1 MSILSNSGLSGITNQ
16 VKNFLMK
23 TMPGCNTKVVDL
35 DLSTRWAQIA
45 QNARFEDTPGAVDK
59 RDPITY
65 FNSTS
70 LGTGPVTGAY
80 RYYTSTGITAWITTW
95 NTGAYVGNDISGNFT
110 QIRSGLTQGKRHQF
124 VVYQDL
130 LIASNGFDTPWVYDG
145 ADNVTWE
152 LGACKAVTT
161 LLSTGALGSGNYFYA
176 VTIGSADE
184 FTCGTVSNTITTTS
198 SGSGIDSNVVLMLH
212 FDGAQG
218 STTYTDSEIMPKTV
232 TAFGGAHIDTTQS
245 VFGGASGI
253 FGGIGNDVDAL
264 FLLHMNGVDT
274 STAFVDSSASAH
286 SVIAEGTAQ
295 VRTSQTKFGSG
306 SGSFDGLTADLK
318 TTSSSDFNWTTNKT
332 IDFWI
337 YPSNVGHVTQA
348 LFSRDAGDGQNFC
361 QLVISGVSDGDLT
374 FVSATGGVSDLQF
387 HTAGGIL
394 TANTWQHIALV
405 KSGTTWYV
413 FLNGVSQSLTLGAGS
428 YSNTPY
434 SGTAPFYVG
443 SYPAGG
449 SYYVG
454 FMDEFRVSDIARW
467 TTGFVVPLT
476 EYSTGDYVSIPSS
489 VDFNL
494 GSGNFTIDFR
504 VKFYDLSKDVY
515 LITQI
520 DGTKPSFLI
529 YRTAVDGILHCVCE
543 DSSGS
548 TVFEMASSANAL
560 ADTNWHHVAFVRNSS
575 TNYIFVDGV
584 SSTLLI
590 TTSGTM
596 PAISTPLEIGRLGGS
611 LNLGYFTG
619 YIDELRFSKGIARW
633 TSGFTPPVAAYSM
646 VSSNAVNLSHIPLG
660 PPGTTAR
667 RLYRT
672 DVNGTTLKLLDT
684 ISDNSTTTYTDAIA
698 DGSLGAAY
706 PSLSD
711 AMPNG
716 AYLTMH
722 RERLFISGDPS
733 SPNKIYYS
741 STYLPHYIQQTTQ
754 LTFLDIEAE
763 DGDTIS
769 GIPIQL
775 GVMICIKK
783 NSIRKLHITSPVS
796 GADPTTWYADDPLAW
811 LGSPAPYSITQ
822 TPSGIV
828 FLGWDHWYIFD
839 GASAQPIVDE
849 FDINQILEGNFNDVI
864 GYYNDGIFLAAYTDK
879 ASGGQTHNRTLR
891 WNFRRQALAIDSWT
905 SSTLTGANC
914 FAGRTGDGEP
924 GDLYYGDSANGYLV
938 KDKESENEYKLISQ
952 TDAEAGTSTN
962 VFIGGTENSPY
973 LEIGNS
979 VSPTAIPNNICI
991 FWDNPTSNPG
1001 SGWTEILGYT
1011 GNCIKVSSTLPPLT
1025 VDNGQPHTHLLT
1037 GSIPQWSGSTVNAGD
1052 GNPGAV
1058 SAHTH
1063 EVASF
1068 SDVSTPLPRSVFLR
1082 IFKKNANT
1090 VENEFP
1096 DGAIV
1101 MYDQATTPVGW
1112 QSLSLEGFNGY
1123 YIALNQAGTQ
1133 YAFEVS
1139 GVTTWPQVADKY
1151 TNNGSVFTIIFS
1163 PISGSFGTIYATSSS
1178 GDPQTSGTLVRTSGV
1193 GDSSIAFSEWQSQV
1207 ITLNSVN
1214 PSNHTHTFDIPTGTA
1229 AGSLAQSD
1237 SGTNCP
1243 AFGHDHVIVGALST
1257 VNMDTWE
1264 VPNIAFNFIKKIG
1277 DSSSWDGYVRNVY
1290 SLFVGTEA
1298 MSNGWTESSTY
1309 DGLYLKIGNSS
1320 PTTGLQMNQSHT
1332 HVAGTFTTSTENA
1345 RWGNGGYL
1353 ATAYAAPHTHE
1364 VTLSA
1369 SNQDNGNPPS
1379 VSFRLAYRI
1388 LGQMKAWNGAITT
1401 PATTGTYV
1409 SVASQI
1415 NAESLDKFYWNQQ
1428 IISASDSIQFYIRTG
1443 ITQEACEAASWSF
1456 AFTNPNGS
1464 DISTIAASQWL
1475 QYQIIFNA
1483 ANTVIS
1489 NPRVY
1494 FTNGYAIR
1502 YTYSSGA
1509 VDAESSVNF
1518 IYKVGF
1524 RNFDAPSVD
1533 KLFRKISTTHSG
1545 SAGSYVLVWETENAN
1560 DQFIVSLG
1568 SNPNYWD
1575 SYFQSTA
1582 MGKQVDVTIT
1592 KNDLNPFKLKQIE
1605 GFYAPAQ
1612 VII

>member
-1 MSILSNSGLSGITNQ
+1 MSILSNSNFSGITNQ
-16 VKNFLMK
+16 VKNFIMK

-70 LGTGPVTGAY
+70 LGNGPVTGAY

-95 NTGAYVGNDISGNFT
+95 NTGAYVGNDIAGNFT
-110 QIRSGLTQGKRHQF
+110 QIRTGLTQGKRHQF

-184 FTCGTVSNTITTTS
+184 FTCGTVSNTITTTT
-198 SGSGIDSNVVLMLH
+198 SGSGIDSNNLLMLH
-212 FDGAQG
+212 FDGTQG
-218 STTYTDSEIMPKTV
+218 STTYTDSEVMPKVV
-232 TAFGGAHIDTTQS
+232 TAFGSAHIDTSKS

-253 FGGIGNDVDAL
+253 FGGAGNDANTVL
-264 FLLHMNGVDT
+264 LLHMNGMDT
-274 STAFVDSSASAH
+274 STSFTDSSSSAKLVTANG
-286 SVIAEGTAQ
+286 SAQVSTAQ
-295 VRTSQTKFGSG
+295 TVFGSG
-306 SGSFDGLTADLK
+306 SGLFDGSSAYLSMADSLDWFFG
-318 TTSSSDFNWTTNKT
+318 SSDFT

-337 YPSNVGHVTQA
+337 SFNTLSDTVLVSQIQDGSNLLDINYSSSKLNFH
-348 LFSRDAGDGQNFC
+348 FDAGGVDIADYSTASSWIPTLGVFYHLAFERNGTNF
-361 QLVISGVSDGDLT
+361 LI
-374 FVSATGGVSDLQF
+374 F
-387 HTAGGIL
+387 I
-394 TANTWQHIALV
+394 
-405 KSGTTWYV
+405 
-413 FLNGVSQSLTLGAGS
+413 NGVSQSLTVSTPIGS
-428 YSNTPY
+428 TSLPDL
-434 SGTAPFYVG
+434 SAPFEIGRLGGPYNIEYFNG
-443 SYPAGG
+443 S
-449 SYYVG
+449 
-454 FMDEFRVSDIARW
+454 MDEFRISKGIARW
-467 TTGFVVPLT
+467 TANFGTPIA
-476 EYSTGDYVSIPSS
+476 EYSTGDYLSIPDSADWNIAGADFT
-489 VDFNL
+489 VDLRVYFNDL
-494 GSGNFTIDFR
+494 GGASTFMSQCDTTTASNRSWLFR
-504 VKFYDLSKDVY
+504 WYLNTLSFFYSKTGTTGIELTVAWTPTVNTWY
-515 LITQI
+515 HIALIRST
-520 DGTKPSFLI
+520 T
-529 YRTAVDGILHCVCE
+529 GILFFVNGVQQ
-543 DSSGS
+543 GS
-548 TVFEMASSANAL
+548 TQSIGADVVFN
-560 ADTNWHHVAFVRNSS
+560 
-575 TNYIFVDGV
+575 
-584 SSTLLI
+584 STLPMQIGAGL
-590 TTSGTM
+590 SVGT
-596 PAISTPLEIGRLGGS
+596 PVQFH
-611 LNLGYFTG
+611 NG
-619 YIDELRFSKGIARW
+619 YIDELRFSNIARW
-633 TSGFTPPVAAYSM
+633 STTFTPPVAAYTLI
-646 VSSNAVNLSHIPLG
+646 SSNAVNLSHIPLG

-667 RLYRT
+667 RIYRT
-672 DVNGTTLKLLDT
+672 AANGTTLKLLAT
-684 ISDNSTTTYTDAIA
+684 VSDNTTVTYLDVIA
-698 DGSLGAAY
+698 DGSLGGDY

-775 GVMICIKK
+775 GVMICVKK

-952 TDAEAGTSTN
+952 TDAEAGAATG

-973 LEIGNS
+973 LEIGSS

-1011 GNCIKVSSTLPPLT
+1011 GNCIKTSSTLTPLT
-1025 VDNGQPHTHLLT
+1025 VDNGQAHAHLLT

-1063 EVASF
+1063 EVGSF
-1068 SDVSTPLPRSVFLR
+1068 SDASTPLPRSVFLR

-1101 MYDQATTPVGW
+1101 MYDQATTPTGW
-1112 QSLSLEGFNGY
+1112 QALSLEGFNGY

-1139 GVTTWPQVADKY
+1139 GVTTWPQVGDKY

-1178 GDPQTSGTLVRTSGV
+1178 GDPQTSGTLARTSGV
-1193 GDSSIAFSEWQSQV
+1193 GDSSIIFSEWQSQV

-1237 SGTNCP
+1237 SGINCP

-1257 VNMDTWE
+1257 TNMDTWE

-1290 SLFVGTEA
+1290 SLFVGTEVL
-1298 MSNGWTESSTY
+1298 SNGWTESSAY

-1320 PTTGLQMNQSHT
+1320 PTIGQQMNQSHT

-1345 RWGNGGYL
+1345 RWGNGGYR
-1353 ATAYAAPHTHE
+1353 ATAYAAPHTHD

-1369 SNQDNGNPPS
+1369 STQDNGNPPS

-1428 IISASDSIQFYIRTG
+1428 IISANDSIQFYIRTG
-1443 ITQEACEAASWSF
+1443 ITQAACEAASWSF

-1494 FTNGYAIR
+1494 FTNGYAVR

-1518 IYKVGF
+1518 IYKIGF

-1545 SAGSYVLVWETENAN
+1545 SAGSYIFSWETENAN

-1568 SNPNYWD
+1568 SNPDYWD

-1582 MGKQVDVTIT
+1582 MGKQVDFTIT